1 MRYSVASCVVLAS
14 ALTNASLL
22 NKRADCEA
30 QANACRT
37 APEANQSFCS
47 AQLVACLG
55 YNPYANNTATAT
67 SSSYTPRES
76 CQAAADQCRVKPG
89 ANQSTCSAELAAC
102 LGYNPYESKPAYT
115 TETVTQ
121 FTTYCPYPTT
131 LVYNDKTYVATKDEV
146 LTITDCPCTITQP
159 VNPSSTPTS
168 APVDCQQQA
177 NECRTKPGANQS
189 TCSAQLAQCLGYNPY
204 TTPAQTT
211 EPAATAT
218 GTQVQFTG
226 AASLHKPAAGLLAV
240 GVAALAFL

>member
-115 TETVTQ
+115 TET
-121 FTTYCPYPTT
+121 
-131 LVYNDKTYVATKDEV
+131 TYVATKDEV

-204 TTPAQTT
+204 TIPAQTT